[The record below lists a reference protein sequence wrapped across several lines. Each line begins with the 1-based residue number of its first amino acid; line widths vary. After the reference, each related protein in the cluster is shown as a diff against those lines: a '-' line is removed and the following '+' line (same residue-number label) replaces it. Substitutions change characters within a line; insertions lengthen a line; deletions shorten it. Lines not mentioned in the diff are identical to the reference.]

1 MLPGEQDITL
11 WHCVIDGPDSTPYT
25 NGAWTLAISFP
36 EDYPLRAP
44 EIRFVTPICE
54 SSVLAAA
61 LLPPCC
67 RLAAALLLPCCCLA
81 AALLRVFPHTV
92 ARSAADSSAVHCNVN
107 AHGKICHS
115 IFDRNYSSDTT
126 VGTLLE
132 HVYGLLL
139 TPDKHDPLDSTLA
152 L

>member
-54 SSVLAAA
+54 SSV
-61 LLPPCC
+61 P
-67 RLAAALLLPCCCLA
+67 LLLPCCCLA

-92 ARSAADSSAVHCNVN
+92 ARSTADSSAVHCNVN